1 MQDLEL
7 SSICVG
13 YFIICE
19 SPNWE
24 VRKSSSE
31 PSKLV
36 LSAQHQSLDFI
47 TATNGLPH
55 KSAHKFNFIFDL
67 NISNSSCILAGRSI
81 EMNEATNFITYAYFK
96 SNAFTKIWN
105 IQNSQRKISPVKDT
119 DASSFF
125 IGRMFSA

>member
-13 YFIICE
+13 SFIICE

-36 LSAQHQSLDFI
+36 ISLEHQSLDLALKSPII
-47 TATNGLPH
+47 TVKNGLPH
-55 KSAHKFNFIFDL
+55 NNASKFNFRFDL
-67 NISNSSCILAGRSI
+67 NI
-81 EMNEATNFITYAYFK
+81 ATLWEKKYL
-96 SNAFTKIWN
+96 
-105 IQNSQRKISPVKDT
+105 
-119 DASSFF
+119 
-125 IGRMFSA
+125 G